1 MAQRKPSVCNITNT
15 NKERV
20 ILQCKAVHYIC
31 DTKTYFKLRVSY
43 F

>member
-20 ILQCKAVHYIC
+20 ILQCKAVHYC